1 MAQHDGIEP
10 RRLAQADYRAVTVRL
25 ILGNIGRGDDQAEGG
40 GAPLSRGSRRECIN
54 RSTTETDR
62 SLKHDHQ

>member
-1 MAQHDGIEP
+1 MAQHDGIGP
-10 RRLAQADYRAVTVRL
+10 RRLAQADYRAETVRL
-25 ILGNIGRGDDQAEGG
+25 ILDNIGRGDDQAEGG

-62 SLKHDHQ
+62 SLKHYHQ